1 MWSRDHACLA
11 GTHSQTR
18 RCFRI
23 IWCVQGSQVL
33 SVSHS
38 IQLLDLF
45 FLMEGV
51 TELPIRQIHWAE
63 LPIPLFKRFSPRHTS
78 TLFNCARRQYS
89 VIARD
94 SCFVISL
101 DKVGS
106 VDQIVGIYCSTC
118 IFCVCLFVCLFEH
131 STRTLS
137 TDYNNTDTEGKLL
150 LLDLVVWMQALLF
163 TTFLV

>member
-1 MWSRDHACLA
+1 MTARWTYTWKASARYRLSSNTPPTLCILYFKKKSLQHITPHTNFFFNHQYVICDHACLT

-51 TELPIRQIHWAE
+51 TELPIRQIHLAE
-63 LPIPLFKRFSPRHTS
+63 LPIPLFKRFSPRYTS

-101 DKVGS
+101 SKV
-106 VDQIVGIYCSTC
+106 
-118 IFCVCLFVCLFEH
+118 
-131 STRTLS
+131 
-137 TDYNNTDTEGKLL
+137 
-150 LLDLVVWMQALLF
+150 
-163 TTFLV
+163 